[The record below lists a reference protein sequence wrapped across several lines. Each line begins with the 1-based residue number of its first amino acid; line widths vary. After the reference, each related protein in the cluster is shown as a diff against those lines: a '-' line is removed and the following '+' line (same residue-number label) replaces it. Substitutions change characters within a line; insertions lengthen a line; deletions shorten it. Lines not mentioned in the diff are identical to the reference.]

1 LWIRDVHR
9 QLYFLATTS
18 TVDSFQSKVLR
29 TVLHSTTNSQDHPT
43 NPPTPRPSSYD
54 CCMDEAVF
62 SGPLR
67 QRGAG
72 FGALA
77 AGIGR
82 VAIPLLRRY
91 VAPVAKSVGRNLLQ
105 AAVPELASVI
115 RGKKRGRAAIKS
127 VLKSTALKQ
136 LGGAKRRR
144 KARRPPKRRRRKTT
158 VRKKKTSRR
167 KPVKKSR
174 TKKKKLS
181 RHNFFS
187 AIDASARR

>member
-1 LWIRDVHR
+1 
-9 QLYFLATTS
+9 
-18 TVDSFQSKVLR
+18 
-29 TVLHSTTNSQDHPT
+29 
-43 NPPTPRPSSYD
+43 
-54 CCMDEAVF
+54 MDEAVF

-115 RGKKRGRAAIKS
+115 RGKKRGRAAIKT

-136 LGGAKRRR
+136 LGGSKRRR
-144 KARRPPKRRRRKTT
+144 KARQAPKRRRKPT

-167 KPVKKSR
+167 KPVKKRR
-174 TKKKKLS
+174 TKKQKLS

>member
-1 LWIRDVHR
+1 MDDV
-9 QLYFLATTS
+9 
-18 TVDSFQSKVLR
+18 
-29 TVLHSTTNSQDHPT
+29 
-43 NPPTPRPSSYD
+43 
-54 CCMDEAVF
+54 VF

-91 VAPVAKSVGRNLLQ
+91 VAPVAKRVGKELIQ
-105 AAVPELASVI
+105 AAIPELASVI
-115 RGKKRGRAAIKS
+115 RGKKRGRAAFKS

-144 KARRPPKRRRRKTT
+144 KATKAPQRRRKPA
-158 VRKKKTSRR
+158 VRKKKASRR
-167 KPVKKSR
+167 KPAKKSR
-174 TKKKKLS
+174 TKKQKLS

-187 AIDASARR
+187 SIDAAARR

>member
-1 LWIRDVHR
+1 
-9 QLYFLATTS
+9 
-18 TVDSFQSKVLR
+18 
-29 TVLHSTTNSQDHPT
+29 
-43 NPPTPRPSSYD
+43 
-54 CCMDEAVF
+54 MDEAVF

-82 VAIPLLRRY
+82 VALPLLRRY

-115 RGKKRGRAAIKS
+115 RGMKRGRAAIKS
-127 VLKSTALKQ
+127 VLESTALKQ

-144 KARRPPKRRRRKTT
+144 KGRQAPQRRRKPT
-158 VRKKKTSRR
+158 VRKKKTSRI
-167 KPVKKSR
+167 KPVKKRR
-174 TKKKKLS
+174 TKKQKLS